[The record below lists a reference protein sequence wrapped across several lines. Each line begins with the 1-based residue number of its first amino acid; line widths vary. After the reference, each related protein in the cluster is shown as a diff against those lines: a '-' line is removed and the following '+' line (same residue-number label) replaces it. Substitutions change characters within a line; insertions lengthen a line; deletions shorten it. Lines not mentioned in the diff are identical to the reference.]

1 MSSFVSVLLYGA
13 LILGVL
19 VFVHEL
25 GHFLAAKWLGVRV
38 LSFSI
43 GMGPRVFGFR
53 RGDTDYRLSLLPL
66 GGYVRMAGD
75 TTEGEDRTGAP
86 DEFLEKAW
94 WARAIISV
102 AGPAANFV
110 FALLVYIGLYL
121 GGITTTDYAAHVGSV
136 KAGSTA
142 AQAGLQGGD
151 AFVSWDGKPA
161 ATMATLSAALDHTAE
176 TKSKTDPVAIT
187 VERAGQPVA
196 LSVARAKALDV
207 TEGIEWGTDTEI
219 GRVLIGLPAYGAGLL
234 EGDRVRR
241 VDGKAVTTWNELARA
256 LRSKPGAVVT
266 LDVTRKDRDFQVK
279 VHTTPEGQIG
289 VSPPELLTYT
299 QKFPPGR
306 ALQLGVLQTVGTLSQ
321 IYQGLWG
328 LVANP
333 ARIGDSV
340 AGPIAISQVARQTA
354 ASGIHELI
362 RFGAFI
368 SLALMAMNL
377 LPIPILDGGHIL
389 FSLIEG
395 IRRRPLS
402 ERTQLAFQR
411 VGLFLLVSLVVFSFY
426 NDLNRV
432 NQRKRAEA
440 EISKRLSKPAPAD
453 TATSPAHP

>member
-1 MSSFVSVLLYGA
+1 MSNFASVLLYGA

-43 GMGPRVFGFR
+43 GMGPRVLGFR
-53 RGDTDYRLSLLPL
+53 RGGTDYRISLLPL

-75 TTEGEDRTGAP
+75 TTEGEDRTGSP
-86 DEFLEKAW
+86 DEFLEKPW

-102 AGPAANFV
+102 AGPAANLV
-110 FALLVYIGLYL
+110 LALVVYIGLYL
-121 GGITTTDYAAHVGSV
+121 VGITSTDYTAHIGSV
-136 KAGSTA
+136 RAGSA
-142 AQAGLQGGD
+142 AERAGLKGGD
-151 AFVSWDGKPA
+151 LFVTWDGHKA
-161 ATMATLSAALDHTAE
+161 ATMATLSDALDITAAAKTKAALVTI
-176 TKSKTDPVAIT
+176 V
-187 VERAGQPVA
+187 VEREGQPVSLHVQRAEA
-196 LSVARAKALDV
+196 LQFA
-207 TEGIEWGTDTEI
+207 EGIEWGTETVI

-241 VDGKAVTTWNELARA
+241 VNGVAVTTWNELARA
-256 LRSKPGAVVT
+256 LRSKPGQDVT
-266 LDVTRKDRDFQVK
+266 LDVTRKGRDFTITLR
-279 VHTTPEGQIG
+279 TTPEGQIG
-289 VSPPELLTYT
+289 VSPPELLTYRQT
-299 QKFPPGR
+299 FPTLR
-306 ALQLGVLQTVGTLSQ
+306 AVQLGVLQTGLTIGQ
-321 IYQGLWG
+321 IYQGLWS
-328 LVANP
+328 LVVNP
-333 ARIGDSV
+333 GRIGDSV

-354 ASGIHELI
+354 ASGAHELI

-402 ERTQLAFQR
+402 ERTQLALQR
-411 VGLFLLVSLVVFSFY
+411 VGLFVLVSLVVFSFY

-453 TATSPAHP
+453 TAGSPVHP